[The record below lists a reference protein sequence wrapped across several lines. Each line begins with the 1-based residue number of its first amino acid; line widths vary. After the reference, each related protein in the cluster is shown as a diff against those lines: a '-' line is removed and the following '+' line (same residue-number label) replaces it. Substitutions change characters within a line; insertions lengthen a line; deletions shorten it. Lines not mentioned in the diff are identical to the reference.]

1 MSLKKRGLGRGL
13 NDLGLAELLGTASPA
28 TAEHASKLEGL
39 QSLPVEQLQP
49 GRYQPRQQFNTEALE
64 ELAESIRTQGII
76 QPIVARILS
85 SGKYEIIAGERRW
98 RAAKMA
104 GLTDIPVLI
113 REMNDESA
121 IAVALIENLQRQDLN
136 PIEQAVALQR
146 LIGEFSMTHQQV
158 AEVVGKSRAAVTNLL
173 RLLNLSREVRLLL
186 EEGKLEMGHARALLS
201 LPENEQLGIAL
212 RAVAKNLSVRDVEKL
227 AQGVEHSAANTETI
241 RKSPSDP
248 NVSRLQQEL
257 SDRFNAR
264 VEIQDNGKGKGRL
277 VLFYHSLDELDGI
290 LRKLRQ

>member
-13 NDLGLAELLGTASPA
+13 NDLGLAELLGNAS
-28 TAEHASKLEGL
+28 TTESQKIESL
-39 QSLPVEQLQP
+39 QTLPLDQLQP
-49 GRYQPRQQFNTEALE
+49 GRYQPRQQFNPEALE
-64 ELAESIRTQGII
+64 ELATSIRTQGII
-76 QPIVARILS
+76 QPIVVRILS
-85 SGKYEIIAGERRW
+85 SGRYEIIAGERRW
-98 RAAKMA
+98 RAAKLA
-104 GLTDIPVLI
+104 GLTEIPVLI
-113 REMNDESA
+113 RDMNDESA

-146 LIGEFSMTHQQV
+146 LIGEFSMTHQQ
-158 AEVVGKSRAAVTNLL
+158 AADVVGKSRTAVTNLL

-186 EEGKLEMGHARALLS
+186 EEGKLEMGHARALLA
-201 LPENEQLGIAL
+201 LPEHEQLGIAL
-212 RAVAKNLSVRDVEKL
+212 RIVAKNLSVREVEKL
-227 AQGVEHSAANTETI
+227 AYAAEHAAASNSDSV

-277 VLFYHSLDELDGI
+277 VMHFHSLDELDGI
-290 LRKLRQ
+290 LEKIRRQ